1 MTLKATRPVLLCNT
15 QYEAGDT
22 LPADNDRLV
31 EAWLEAGSAV
41 WKDEEQAAPEE
52 PAKAVPVTAPPG
64 QPGLSSDGDPDAL
77 IGRIPDNPP
86 RKRSTRKKTT

>member
-1 MTLKATRPVLLCNT
+1 MILKATRPVLLRNT
-15 QYEAGDT
+15 QYRTGDT
-22 LPADNDRLV
+22 LPADNELMV

-41 WKDEEQAAPEE
+41 WTDEDETAPEE
-52 PAKAVPVTAPPG
+52 AAKAVPVTAPPG

-77 IGRIPDNPP
+77 IGRVPDKPP